1 VHARAVVRA
10 VVRRGRTVLD
20 ELRSEAPLGLFPGL
34 DPDPGSAQVWLVG
47 SAGGPLG
54 GDDIELAVEVG
65 EDADLVVGSVAASLA
80 LAGTAPSIVRV
91 HVVIG
96 PRGRLTWTPEP
107 LIVTGR
113 ADHRVEVHIAAAA
126 DAHVWWRDE
135 LVLGRGDERTG
146 RCTLI
151 HRADL
156 GGVPWLRH
164 ELGVGTPGWD
174 GGAVLGPHRRI
185 GSVLTTEDIADPPV
199 VADPPVPPDPPEAAQ
214 RSPDVGGSTARLS
227 LDAGGSLTVAL
238 APDRRALDGL
248 LPTRPAADRLLPT
261 RPAPDRLLPTRPD
274 RLLPTHPAPVP
285 RRPHVA
291 HPHR

>member
-1 VHARAVVRA
+1 MHARALVRA

-34 DPDPGSAQVWLVG
+34 DPDAGSAQVWLVG

-91 HVVIG
+91 RVVIG
-96 PRGRLTWTPEP
+96 PRARLTWTPEP

-113 ADHRVEVHIAAAA
+113 ADHRVEVHIDAAA

-135 LVLGRGDERTG
+135 LVLGRGDEQTG
-146 RCTLI
+146 RCTLTL
-151 HRADL
+151 RADL

-164 ELGVGTPGWD
+164 EVAVGTPGWD

-185 GSVLTTEDIADPPV
+185 GSVLTTED
-199 VADPPVPPDPPEAAQ
+199 VADPPVPPDATRPSGGGSTA
-214 RSPDVGGSTARLS
+214 RSSPDVGGSAARLS
-227 LDAGGSLTVAL
+227 LEAGGSLTVAL

-248 LPTRPAADRLLPT
+248 LPIRPAPDGLLPARPALPTGPARLLPT
-261 RPAPDRLLPTRPD
+261 R
-274 RLLPTHPAPVP
+274 PAPVP